1 MISSRAALLTNT
13 SGPDLVERERG
24 TLPVRATWATK
35 MRTASG
41 KDVPNS
47 WVTFAARLSSLGS
60 TRHLKST
67 VMLQMCHPVMETQ
80 GILVQEGLGPGLYQS
95 SQLIGDVPCQN

>member
-1 MISSRAALLTNT
+1 MIASRAALLTNT
-13 SGPDLVERERG
+13 SRPDLVERETG
-24 TLPVRATWATK
+24 TLPVRTTWATN

-80 GILVQEGLGPGLYQS
+80 AVWCRKAWAQGCVNRL
-95 SQLIGDVPCQN
+95 N